1 MYNALDNLTILKS
14 LATQLGSRI
23 VFAYRIGPDD
33 RQPAAQPWDGIDT
46 VTLRDSEVKSI
57 LGTPVVMPVSIA
69 GGAYASRQPNGEVV
83 QVEYPSLL
91 MPPTTIMELSRKK
104 RIVKTHVNGAQTGTV
119 KEYIGADDYEVRMTG
134 VIVSQDDYMPVDYI
148 QDWVRVMEAPV
159 ALDVTAELLQWFGIF
174 RIVVEDYTLAQV
186 EGYQNLVAYQLR
198 AVSDAPV
205 EIRANGI

>member
-33 RQPAAQPWDGIDT
+33 RQPASQPWDAIET

-57 LGTPVVMPVSIA
+57 LGTPVVMPVRIA
-69 GGAYASRQPNGEVV
+69 GGSYQSRQPNGEVV
-83 QVEYPSLL
+83 QVEYPSIL
-91 MPPTTIMELSRKK
+91 MPPTTVVELSRRK

-119 KEYIGADDYEVRMTG
+119 KEYIGADDYEVRLTG
-134 VIVSQDDYMPVDYI
+134 MMVSQDNYMPVDYI

-186 EGYQNLVAYQLR
+186 EGYQNLVAYQIR

>member
-1 MYNALDNLTILKS
+1 
-14 LATQLGSRI
+14 
-23 VFAYRIGPDD
+23 
-33 RQPAAQPWDGIDT
+33 
-46 VTLRDSEVKSI
+46 
-57 LGTPVVMPVSIA
+57 
-69 GGAYASRQPNGEVV
+69 
-83 QVEYPSLL
+83 
-91 MPPTTIMELSRKK
+91 MELSRKK